1 MWWVGYS
8 DHRRAVGSS
17 GLQFKKKILSTTC
30 KLITQMLNPCWIQD
44 RTVNHIVSHAEF
56 NPRNLGNTI
65 ALLFVEN
72 NFELA
77 DHIDTIC
84 LPAYQVLSWLYHFG
98 LVLYHHLGLQE
109 NFELSKGCYVK
120 GWGKDVFG
128 KEGEYQVISQKF
140 ALQWS
145 LKSFNCHFY

>member
-1 MWWVGYS
+1 MPS
-8 DHRRAVGSS
+8 
-17 GLQFKKKILSTTC
+17 IE
-30 KLITQMLNPCWIQD
+30 
-44 RTVNHIVSHAEF
+44 NHCHYYCHQSHAEF

-84 LPAYQVLSWLYHFG
+84 LPAYQVLSWSYQFG
-98 LVLYHHLGLQE
+98 LVLCHHLGLQE

-128 KEGEYQVISQKF
+128 KEGEYQVVSPKVW
-140 ALQWS
+140 LS
-145 LKSFNCHFY
+145 LELIPPKKHCYGDQNPCI

>member
-1 MWWVGYS
+1 M
-8 DHRRAVGSS
+8 
-17 GLQFKKKILSTTC
+17 
-30 KLITQMLNPCWIQD
+30 
-44 RTVNHIVSHAEF
+44 NHIVSHAEF

-84 LPAYQVLSWLYHFG
+84 LPAYQVLSWSYQFG
-98 LVLYHHLGLQE
+98 LVLCHHLGLQE

-140 ALQWS
+140 AFQ
-145 LKSFNCHFY
+145 